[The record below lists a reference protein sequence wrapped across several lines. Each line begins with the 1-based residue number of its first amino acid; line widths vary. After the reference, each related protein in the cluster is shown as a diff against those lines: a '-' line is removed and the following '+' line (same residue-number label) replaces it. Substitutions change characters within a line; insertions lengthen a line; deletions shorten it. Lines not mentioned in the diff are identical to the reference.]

1 MSTVTALMGI
11 TVHGHGHG
19 LPGWIWTSASVIKA
33 GALVALFVV
42 LARDRRSKRK
52 TAKASVVLELIAE
65 AKRLGVDSTAL
76 EGDVHEAASASA
88 SAINV
93 GGRAHQI
100 AYLVGRRGEQHVR
113 DRLAEIAAEQR

>member
-1 MSTVTALMGI
+1 MLTVTALMGI
-11 TVHGHGHG
+11 AGHG
-19 LPGWIWTSASVIKA
+19 LPGWVWTIASVIKTGTLA
-33 GALVALFVV
+33 AVFVV
-42 LARDRRSKRK
+42 LVRDRRSKRK

-65 AKRLGVDSTAL
+65 AKRLDVDSMAL
-76 EGDVHEAASASA
+76 EGDVHEATNASA

-100 AYLVGRRGEQHVR
+100 AYLVGKYGEQHVR